1 MNAVTGAYFLS
12 ELLIARALAAEK
24 TAVGGRS
31 ALRSGSSV
39 ARTTHVKESHLR
51 RLVRRRI
58 APDIVEN
65 QNPRIFNA
73 KVKPHKMEPDRSN
86 TPLANR
92 RPMNSKDLAKIAAGI
107 RRPKEVD
114 ETLATSVIQDL
125 MKKYQTQIR
134 GTETNPRIKE
144 ALNQEEVEEQARA
157 ARLQI
162 KLSSEVRHNRNYP
175 SLRDEALPKYFTRE
189 ERKRH
194 RAEWIA
200 KIEAELTET
209 FSLEQLYL
217 EQGQVRF
224 LMDSL
229 AGARTAAQLP
239 PINAK
244 LRDSLLEF
252 FGSTPINVN
261 TIDLVEDVM
270 VDYFGHDLQRSWN
283 DFNRAIETLNS
294 GEVKL
299 TEGQIETALA
309 GIDFSK
315 YYQGETTNIVMDPAV
330 NEVASKKIKKQVRR
344 QLMQIKMKP
353 DLVPRLIE
361 LILERFERSLS
372 LPGKWVGNIMASSFG
387 EAATQQTL
395 NTFHAAGDRSAR
407 KQITGFAKFESIYK
421 AVENPQSSTMIIF
434 MKAIMNAEQ
443 LKSQLPNIQMTVL
456 ADLIEFHE
464 IIKAGVAVPRWE
476 QIADMVNGIN
486 PLEASH
492 DGKYAR
498 LNLHRGHRLFVVDPL
513 HPERSTGR
521 ILKIKFNVREL
532 FFRRISLSQIA
543 RVIEDQS
550 RNYRVVTSSLDVG
563 TIHLFFNFEGIASI
577 KSTKRGETTPAFI
590 TDEFE
595 FALNNLIYPSLL
607 SLQVGGIYGVE
618 YVSVGKFDISTAIDF
633 TQSHM
638 ELNSPTARVH
648 FQFSTFKVLLW
659 ALTPAVIGNFM
670 MAKLRKYQPI
680 GFEMRPTYDPEEMI
694 YSIDTMGLRK
704 HDYVTSRDGTFD
716 MKGLQAVL
724 QASGNDI
731 RVYELLRSTYA
742 GPGQVA
748 TSLVVNDGDAAT
760 RYAFAN
766 PNTVVIDFDQT
777 ILDGLGI
784 TLTEITELIA
794 SVPEFK
800 DLRVTNNFTNLQSQ
814 VFIDGVN
821 FIDLQIKVGKV
832 LYTTSLEFIVAQLK
846 LLTITSDKLERDT
859 LRWFYRA
866 EGKNLNEVLM
876 QPEIDAVHTRSDNI
890 VEIFRVLG
898 DEASRVVALDEI
910 ANNTDA
916 KINPVHIELL
926 ADALTYR
933 TPGDKPLSQD
943 HYGMTKRGAEFI
955 GRMFEMTTKGL
966 MESGLGYV
974 DNLQSFPSQI
984 MLGKLDNAG
993 LLTKEDREII
1003 KRDKDVFKYDFPR
1016 EVAAIAQAAHVDSVP
1031 IPGALLNRFIQQI
1044 PARFAVPEQR
1054 DRPRVG
1060 VMRRQMP
1067 SAVSSVSTIVDVPQG
1082 GEL

>member
-1 MNAVTGAYFLS
+1 
-12 ELLIARALAAEK
+12 
-24 TAVGGRS
+24 
-31 ALRSGSSV
+31 
-39 ARTTHVKESHLR
+39 
-51 RLVRRRI
+51 
-58 APDIVEN
+58 
-65 QNPRIFNA
+65 
-73 KVKPHKMEPDRSN
+73 MEPDRSN
-86 TPLANR
+86 TPLLDK
-92 RPMNSKDLAKIAAGI
+92 RPLSSKDLAKIAGAI
-107 RRPKEVD
+107 KRPREVD
-114 ETLATSVIQDL
+114 ETLATSVIEDL

-134 GTETNPRIKE
+134 GVETDPRIKE
-144 ALNQEEVEEQARA
+144 ALNQEEKEEQARA
-157 ARLQI
+157 ARVQT
-162 KLSSEVRHNRNYP
+162 KLSSDFRRNRNYP

-189 ERKRH
+189 ERQRH
-194 RAEWIA
+194 RAMWVA

-217 EQGQVRF
+217 EPAQIKF

-229 AGARTAAQLP
+229 AGARTASNLP

-244 LRDSLLEF
+244 LRDGLLDF
-252 FGSTPINVN
+252 FGSTPINSNIIV
-261 TIDLVEDVM
+261 LVEDVL
-270 VDYFGHDLQRSWN
+270 VNYFGLELQRSWN
-283 DFNRAIETLNS
+283 DFRRAIETLNS
-294 GEVKL
+294 GEVPL

-309 GIDFSK
+309 GIDFGK
-315 YYQGETTNIVMDPAV
+315 YYQGDMTNITMDPAI

-344 QLMQIKMKP
+344 QLMQIKLKP
-353 DLVPRLIE
+353 ELVPRLIE
-361 LILERFERSLS
+361 LIVERFERSLS
-372 LPGKWVGNIMASSFG
+372 LPGKWVGNIMSSSFG

-434 MKAIMNAEQ
+434 MKEIMNAEQ
-443 LKSQLPNIQMTVL
+443 LKSKLPDIQMTVL

-464 IIKAGVAVPRWE
+464 VIKASVAPPRWE
-476 QIADMVNGIN
+476 VIADMVNGIN
-486 PLEASH
+486 PLEPPH

-498 LNLHRGHRLFVVDPL
+498 LNLHRGHRLFAVDPV
-513 HPERSTGR
+513 HPERSSGR

-563 TIHLFFNFEGIASI
+563 TIHLFFNFEGIAAI

-595 FALNNLIYPSLL
+595 FALNNLIYPTLL

-618 YVSVGKFDISTAIDF
+618 YVNVSKFDISSAIDF
-633 TQSHM
+633 AQSMM
-638 ELNSPTARVH
+638 EMNNPNARVH
-648 FQFSTFKVLLW
+648 LQFSVFKVLLW
-659 ALTPAVIGNFM
+659 ALTPTVIGNFIT
-670 MAKLRKYQPI
+670 AKLRPYQPL
-680 GFEMRPTYDPEEMI
+680 GFDMHPGYDAEEMV
-694 YSIDTMGLRK
+694 YSFDTVGLRK
-704 HDYVTSRDGTFD
+704 HDFSTGQDVSFT
-716 MKGLQAVL
+716 MKLLQDTL
-724 QASGNDI
+724 KLTGNDV

-742 GPGQVA
+742 GPGQVPA
-748 TSLVVNDGDAAT
+748 GLVVNDADAAA
-760 RYAFAN
+760 RYVMGN

-777 ILDGLGI
+777 ILDALAI
-784 TLTEITELIA
+784 SLNDVTTLIA
-794 SVPEFK
+794 QVPEFK
-800 DLRVTNNFTNLQSQ
+800 DVAVSNNLANGQSQ
-814 VFIDGVN
+814 IFLTGVN
-821 FIDLQIKVGKV
+821 VIDLDLKVGKK
-832 LYTTSLEFIVAQLK
+832 LYTTTLDFIIAQLK
-846 LLTITSDKLERDT
+846 LLTITSERLERDT

-876 QPEIDAVHTRSDNI
+876 QPDIDSIHTRSDNI
-890 VEIFRVLG
+890 VEVYRVLG
-898 DEASRVVALDEI
+898 DEACRAVALDEI

-955 GRMFEMTTKGL
+955 GRMFEMTTRGL

-993 LLTKEDREII
+993 LLTKEDREVI

-1016 EVAAIAQAAHVDSVP
+1016 EVAAIEKAAHVESVP
-1031 IPGALLNRFIQQI
+1031 VPGALLNRFIQPVQ
-1044 PARFAVPEQR
+1044 ARFVAPEVR

-1060 VMRRQMP
+1060 ILKRQVP
-1067 SAVSSVSTIVDVPQG
+1067 SAVSSVTTMGSIGNVPQG